1 MEKIPFMKMNGCG
14 NDFIVIDNRGNRM
27 NSVQVAPFVQRV
39 CSRRIS
45 LGADGVLFLEES
57 SVSDFSMRYF
67 NADGSEGEMCGN
79 GARCIAKFA
88 YTLGVAGKSMSFE
101 TRDGIYEAVIEGVNI
116 KVKFP
121 SVRIDEVLLHQQGR
135 FADREV
141 EYHYANVGVPH
152 AVVLQPNLPAW
163 KESDVL
169 ALGRAMRYA
178 SEVFP
183 NGTNVNLIEPVDRQ
197 TIRIRTY
204 ERGVEDETLA
214 CGSGSTAS
222 AIIASLLGKT
232 RPPVNLHTRGGVLQI
247 DFQIGPEHIDEIYL
261 AGEAKIVA
269 EGHLLPDAWR

>member
-1 MEKIPFMKMNGCG
+1 MKMNGCG

-27 NSVQVAPFVQRV
+27 NSVQVAPFVQRI

-88 YTLGVAGKSMSFE
+88 YT
-101 TRDGIYEAVIEGVNI
+101 
-116 KVKFP
+116 
-121 SVRIDEVLLHQQGR
+121 
-135 FADREV
+135 
-141 EYHYANVGVPH
+141 
-152 AVVLQPNLPAW
+152 
-163 KESDVL
+163 
-169 ALGRAMRYA
+169 LGRAMRYA